1 MKNRLFA
8 RSLVV
13 IVFAVIALAL
23 AGCDQDDMT
32 GGGWIELDS
41 GKKANFAFNF
51 KCKSADNGNAKV
63 SGQLQYNDHETGVR
77 FHGVADSLIDGG
89 TCNGLLDTWEGHY
102 FGTYTPQPRK
112 LGEGGRFEIT
122 VVDGDK
128 NGPSKGDTL
137 TLTLHSGCYAPYTMN
152 TTFAEDGT
160 IKSGTIKSGTNKGG
174 NIKAHGAKSTE

>member
-8 RSLVV
+8 RSLIVM
-13 IVFAVIALAL
+13 VFAVIALAL

-51 KCKSADNGNAKV
+51 KCKSDDNGNAKV
-63 SGQLQYNDHETGVR
+63 SGQLQYNDHEEGVS
-77 FHGVADSLIDGG
+77 FHGVADSLIEGG
-89 TCNGLLDTWEGHY
+89 TCNGLLDTWEGQY

-112 LGEGGRFEIT
+112 LGEGGRFEIK
-122 VVDGDK
+122 VVDSGEK
-128 NGPSKGDTL
+128 GPSKGDEL
-137 TLTLHSGCYAPYTMN
+137 TLTLDGGCYAGYKID

-160 IKSGTIKSGTNKGG
+160 LKSGNIKGGNIKGG
-174 NIKAHGAKSTE
+174 NIKAHGAKSSE